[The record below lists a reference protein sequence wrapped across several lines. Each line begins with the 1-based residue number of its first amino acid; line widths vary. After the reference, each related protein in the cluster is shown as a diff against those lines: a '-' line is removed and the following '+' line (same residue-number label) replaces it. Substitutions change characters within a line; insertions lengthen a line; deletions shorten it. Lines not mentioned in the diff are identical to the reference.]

1 MSRCKKPPAM
11 TPKLSI
17 RVPAFVTDESLG
29 LGDAVSR
36 IACAA
41 LMYRLSCGHDAGP
54 RSACATDWYQN
65 LYVIPA

>member
-1 MSRCKKPPAM
+1 MSRRKKPPAM

-36 IACAA
+36 IARAA
-41 LMYRLSCGHDAGP
+41 SMSPCGGCDSRRNWLNRWIVFSP
-54 RSACATDWYQN
+54 K
-65 LYVIPA
+65 